1 MKKISLL
8 FTLAFLAFSASLFGQ
23 VTPSTLQAPS
33 VSDQVTLNVKLNAI
47 QTLVVKNNQ
56 KNITLEY
63 KTKKHYQDGV
73 KSENK
78 DHLTV
83 YSTGGFQLMVESSN
97 SEFNDLGVRLIATKG
112 TTDGLENFRDKD
124 ILVSTLNDAAKKT
137 LYTAAYGKND
147 SSINVTY
154 AGKGNNAYFTKL
166 GTEQSKTFTTTLTY
180 TLTPQ

>member
-8 FTLAFLAFSASLFGQ
+8 ITLAFLAFSASLFGQ
-23 VTPSTLQAPS
+23 VLQAPS

-47 QTLVVKNNQ
+47 QTLVVNGE

-63 KTKKHYQDGV
+63 ITKEDYQDGIE
-73 KSENK
+73 SENK

-112 TTDGLENFRDKD
+112 TTNGLAGFFDKD
-124 ILVSTLNDAAKKT
+124 ILVSTLNDADKKT
-137 LYTAAYGKND
+137 LYTTNEGKND